1 MTAANP
7 SAGVI
12 TVPADRTAATAA
24 GGRAATRAGALT
36 LNRKPLRAPR
46 VLLHVFLVVVALAWL
61 LPLATAVYSSFRYYV
76 SDTQVNGVFSL
87 PETFT
92 LDNYRDAWTV
102 GEMGSTFANT
112 AFIVIPSL
120 FLILLLSSA
129 LAFACTRFSWRFN
142 IAFLVLFT
150 AGNLM
155 PQQVLF
161 QPLFQ
166 IFKRIPLPDLLSDTN
181 TGNLL
186 GTKIAVILI
195 HVAFQ
200 AGFCT
205 FVLANYMKTIPV
217 ELSEAASVDGAGV
230 ARQFFQVILPLTRP
244 ALGALGTLEFTWLYN
259 DFFWGAVLLNQG
271 EERPITSSIARLNG
285 QYSTDFNLIA
295 AASLM
300 IALPTLIVYG
310 LLQKQFISG
319 LTLGASKG

>member
-1 MTAANP
+1 MTVAKP
-7 SAGVI
+7 LV
-12 TVPADRTAATAA
+12 
-24 GGRAATRAGALT
+24 
-36 LNRKPLRAPR
+36 LNKKPLRPGR
-46 VLLHVFLVVVALAWL
+46 VLLHVVLVVVALLWL
-61 LPLATAVYSSFRYYV
+61 LPVATALYSSFRYYV
-76 SDTQVNGVFSL
+76 ADTRVNGVFSWPQAL
-87 PETFT
+87 T
-92 LDNYRDAWTV
+92 LDNYRDAWEV
-102 GEMGSTFANT
+102 GEMGFTFVNT
-112 AFIVIPSL
+112 AFIVLPAL

-166 IFKRIPLPDLLSDTN
+166 IFKRIPWPNLLSDTN

-200 AGFCT
+200 SGFCT
-205 FVLANYMKTIPV
+205 FVLANYMKTIPT
-217 ELSEAASVDGAGV
+217 EISEAASVDGAGV

-271 EERPITSSIARLNG
+271 SERPITSSIARLNG

-300 IALPTLIVYG
+300 IALPTLIVYA